1 MNTQISDTQSEQQKA
16 RGSTGTASQPG
27 LEPGPEPNPEF
38 GPEPRT
44 GRWHTVVIVLAVLA
58 IVVFGIRT
66 GIRSRARA
74 EERLV
79 RQTRLAAVPSV
90 AVIHPKLGSASQEIS
105 LPGNTLPYIDTP
117 IYARTSGY
125 LRKWYF
131 DIGAHVKKGDLLAV
145 IETPELDEQLDQAN
159 AELKTAQANL
169 QLAQITAERW
179 QHLLKTNS
187 VSQQETDQAVSDY
200 AAKQAM
206 VASNE
211 ANVRR
216 LQQLQAYEKIYA
228 PFDGVIT
235 QRNTDIGDLI
245 DAGQNTAP
253 RELFH
258 LASISTLRVY
268 IPVPEVDANAVRTGE
283 KVALTLDEYPDQQ
296 FTGTLVRNSDA
307 IDPAS
312 RTLNVEVDV
321 ANPQGRLR
329 PGSYV
334 FVHLKMPA
342 DIGAVTIP
350 ANTLL
355 FRSEGLRVGVVRK
368 GHAQLVPITVGRD
381 YGSSVEVVAGLTPS
395 DAVILNPSDSLES
408 GQAVQIAKDSQ
419 P

>member
-1 MNTQISDTQSEQQKA
+1 MHTETSEKNDTRSEQQTTLA
-16 RGSTGTASQPG
+16 VAGTPPQPG
-27 LEPGPEPNPEF
+27 AAA
-38 GPEPRT
+38 RT
-44 GRWHTVVIVLAVLA
+44 GRSHTWVIALAVLA
-58 IVVFGIRT
+58 ILVFGIRT

-79 RQTRLAAVPSV
+79 QQTRLAAVPSV
-90 AVIHPKLGSASQEIS
+90 AVIHPKRGSASQEIS

-131 DIGAHVKKGDLLAV
+131 DIGAHVKKGQLLAV
-145 IETPELDEQLDQAN
+145 IETPELDEQLQQAN
-159 AELKTAQANL
+159 AELKSAQANL
-169 QLAQITAERW
+169 QLAQITAARW

-206 VASNE
+206 VASYE

-216 LQQLQAYEKIYA
+216 LQQLQAYENIYA

-245 DAGQNTAP
+245 DSGQNTTP
-253 RELFH
+253 KELFH

-268 IPVPEVDANAVRTGE
+268 IPVPEVYANAVRSGE
-283 KVALTLDEYPDQQ
+283 KVTLTLDEYPDRQ

-321 ANPQGRLR
+321 ANPDGRLR

-355 FRSEGLRVGVVRK
+355 FRSEGLRVGVVRN
-368 GHAQLVPITVGRD
+368 GHTQLVPITVGRD
-381 YGSSVEVVAGLTPS
+381 YGSSVEVVAGLKPS

-408 GQAVQIAKDSQ
+408 GQVVQVTKGSQ